1 MIERHSMRERLLVF
15 RALALSLILALV
27 AAPAGAKPAATHRSV
42 VSAANP
48 LAVEAGLKVLR
59 AGGGAA
65 DAAVAIQAVLGLVEP
80 QSSGLGGGAFLVY
93 YDARTKKVTA
103 YDGRE
108 VAPMGASPDMFLRPD
123 GRPLSFGEAVVSGRA
138 TGVPGAVAML
148 AAVQKDHG
156 HLPWARLFEDSAALA
171 EQGFK
176 VSPRLAD
183 YIAGG
188 GFPQSNTP
196 DVKRYFAKPDGQT
209 YKAGDTLKNA
219 AYAATLRA
227 LAKQGPSAILRGPVA
242 ADIVARLHA
251 EPLPATMTEADLAGY
266 QPKVTEP
273 LCRPYRVYIVCTPQ
287 PPSGGIGLLEM
298 LGILEATDIAK
309 RGPKDAQAW
318 FLFAEASRLTYADR
332 DHYVGDPAKV
342 AVPISGLLDAKYTA
356 SRAKLIGANA
366 IPGAPAFGQPAAA
379 PVRSPDRTL
388 EPAGTSSFAVADKY
402 GNVVAMTTTVES
414 LFGTGRMVHGF
425 FLNNQL
431 TDFSFAPRE
440 PSGEAAA
447 NAVGPGKRPRST
459 MSPTIVLDRQGRFV
473 AAIGSPGGAAII
485 DYVAK
490 TLVALIDWKMPLDQ
504 AIALPN
510 LIARGDTVSPEM
522 GFDAGIAGV
531 LRDRGLNVREGRA
544 ENSGLH
550 GLAAGSLSPNGALIG
565 AADPRREGVAR
576 GF

>member
-1 MIERHSMRERLLVF
+1 MRKR
-15 RALALSLILALV
+15 SLISGAFALWFGLAVALI
-27 AAPAGAKPAATHRSV
+27 AAPGWAKPAAAHRSM

-48 LAVEAGLKVLR
+48 LAVDAGVKVLR
-59 AGGGAA
+59 AGGSAA

-108 VAPMGASPDMFLRPD
+108 VAPAGASPDMFLRDD
-123 GRPLSFGEAVVSGRA
+123 GRPLSFGEAVISGRA

-156 HLPWARLFEDSAALA
+156 HLPWRTLFADSTQLA

-196 DVKRYFAKPDGQT
+196 DVKRYFTKPDGQT
-209 YKAGDTLKNA
+209 YRAGDTLKNA
-219 AYAATLRA
+219 DYAATLRA
-227 LAKQGPSAILRGPVA
+227 LAQQGPAAILRGPIA
-242 ADIVARLHA
+242 KDIVARLHTD
-251 EPLPATMTEADLAGY
+251 PLPASMTEADLAGY
-266 QPKVTEP
+266 RPKVTES
-273 LCRPYRVYIVCTPQ
+273 LCRPYRVYVVCTPQ

-298 LGILEATDIAK
+298 LAILETTDIAA
-309 RGPKDAQAW
+309 RGPKDPQAW

-342 AVPISGLLDAKYTA
+342 AVPIDGLLD
-356 SRAKLIGANA
+356 RAYAATRARLIGPRA
-366 IPGAPAFGQPAAA
+366 IPGAPAFGFPAAA
-379 PVRSPDRTL
+379 PARSRDRTL
-388 EPAGTSSFAVADKY
+388 EPAGTSSFAVADRF
-402 GNVVAMTTTVES
+402 GNVLAMTTTVES

-440 PSGEAAA
+440 ASGEAAA

-510 LIARGDTVSPEM
+510 LIARGDAVSPEM
-522 GFDAGIAGV
+522 GFDPAIAAN

-550 GLAAGSLSPNGALIG
+550 GLAAGPLSPDGRLVG

>member
-1 MIERHSMRERLLVF
+1 M
-15 RALALSLILALV
+15 
-27 AAPAGAKPAATHRSV
+27 
-42 VSAANP
+42 
-48 LAVEAGLKVLR
+48 
-59 AGGGAA
+59 
-65 DAAVAIQAVLGLVEP
+65 
-80 QSSGLGGGAFLVY
+80 
-93 YDARTKKVTA
+93 
-103 YDGRE
+103 
-108 VAPMGASPDMFLRPD
+108 
-123 GRPLSFGEAVVSGRA
+123 
-138 TGVPGAVAML
+138 
-148 AAVQKDHG
+148 
-156 HLPWARLFEDSAALA
+156 
-171 EQGFK
+171 
-176 VSPRLAD
+176 
-183 YIAGG
+183 
-188 GFPQSNTP
+188 
-196 DVKRYFAKPDGQT
+196 
-209 YKAGDTLKNA
+209 
-219 AYAATLRA
+219 
-227 LAKQGPSAILRGPVA
+227 
-242 ADIVARLHA
+242 
-251 EPLPATMTEADLAGY
+251 
-266 QPKVTEP
+266 
-273 LCRPYRVYIVCTPQ
+273 
-287 PPSGGIGLLEM
+287 
-298 LGILEATDIAK
+298 
-309 RGPKDAQAW
+309 
-318 FLFAEASRLTYADR
+318 
-332 DHYVGDPAKV
+332 
-342 AVPISGLLDAKYTA
+342 
-356 SRAKLIGANA
+356 
-366 IPGAPAFGQPAAA
+366 
-379 PVRSPDRTL
+379 
-388 EPAGTSSFAVADKY
+388 ADKY

-550 GLAAGSLSPNGALIG
+550 GLAAGALSPGGRLTG